1 MTAQGSTGNGA
12 NGYGLNKVFTTV
24 IATVIATGISAS
36 AVFTIRT
43 SVTQARIDERLANQV
58 QVNADVRAREVEL
71 QQQIKAMQ
79 TVVGDLQTRLIRIEE
94 RMSR

>member
-1 MTAQGSTGNGA
+1 
-12 NGYGLNKVFTTV
+12 
-24 IATVIATGISAS
+24 
-36 AVFTIRT
+36 
-43 SVTQARIDERLANQV
+43 
-58 QVNADVRAREVEL
+58 VEL